1 METKQLI
8 LEKHCGKVSVI
19 YRINAY
25 AAMQEYAEY
34 YHTSQTEMPSDEDTL
49 KYFYHIGGRDK
60 LMNIN
65 LKNKVTFGDRLE
77 EFKQN
82 SASQTE
88 MPSEEFE
95 IDFDRHVK
103 AKISIKNNVPKVI
116 AAMNGYGDPIRIE
129 NISLFKLKGGE

>member
-1 METKQLI
+1 MRQAKSYKKRRTGRTYFPPEPEDKSNI
-8 LEKHCGKVSVI
+8 EKMCVLCK
-19 YRINAY
+19 
-25 AAMQEYAEY
+25 
-34 YHTSQTEMPSDEDTL
+34 YHPSNIQTEMPSDEDTL

-88 MPSEEFE
+88 MPSEEENFKWYKLGANDE
-95 IDFDRHVK
+95 
-103 AKISIKNNVPKVI
+103 ANEL
-116 AAMNGYGDPIRIE
+116 YDPINPEVSFNTRRQ
-129 NISLFKLKGGE
+129 LTK

>member
-1 METKQLI
+1 MKAEEKAKRDIYAWLDSRNYQTEYEETGEYKMYFACDMPKI
-8 LEKHCGKVSVI
+8 LE
-19 YRINAY
+19 AY
-25 AAMQEYAEY
+25 HQY
-34 YHTSQTEMPSDEDTL
+34 
-49 KYFYHIGGRDK
+49 
-60 LMNIN
+60 
-65 LKNKVTFGDRLE
+65 
-77 EFKQN
+77 
-82 SASQTE
+82 ASQTE

>member
-1 METKQLI
+1 MERDELELI
-8 LEKHCGKVSVI
+8 SVNLKEAVGRGDFVKVGHQIKRLDKLLKKSL
-19 YRINAY
+19 
-25 AAMQEYAEY
+25 
-34 YHTSQTEMPSDEDTL
+34 PSEEDTL

-88 MPSEEFE
+88 MPSEEENFKWYKLGANDE
-95 IDFDRHVK
+95 
-103 AKISIKNNVPKVI
+103 ANEL
-116 AAMNGYGDPIRIE
+116 YDPTNPEVSFNTRRQ
-129 NISLFKLKGGE
+129 LTK